1 MNRWAE
7 HDYHTHTHTH
17 THTQP
22 ARQGVGVSS
31 PGVVFLESILVS
43 RPLGRSV
50 ACTAARRCTLL
61 HSAKSRNTERPPT
74 LHSPLHLIKR
84 AVSIWRA
91 SWLPGGP
98 PDALSVIRWHPEKA
112 KTRSTPA
119 GRRCDRGRP
128 SNREPS
134 TAELC
139 ISIGLAPPS
148 TAVLICRQPPAGPS
162 CQKRTPFRVR
172 RCRLQK
178 NEKEGFGHSRV
189 IPEKLVAA

>member
-7 HDYHTHTHTH
+7 HDHHTQ
-17 THTQP
+17 TQP

-50 ACTAARRCTLL
+50 ACTYSCA
-61 HSAKSRNTERPPT
+61 T
-74 LHSPLHLIKR
+74 LHFSALRQIPQHRTTTHAAQPPPSHQTRRINLARIVAPL
-84 AVSIWRA
+84 
-91 SWLPGGP
+91 GP

-148 TAVLICRQPPAGPS
+148 TAVIICRLAPASLP
-162 CQKRTPFRVR
+162 CQKRTPLRVR

-178 NEKEGFGHSRV
+178 NRKRGLRPQPSD
-189 IPEKLVAA
+189 P